1 VKNINRLVKKA
12 QKGDNKAF
20 LKLFQYY
27 EEDIYRMAYVYVKNE
42 NDALDIVQ
50 EVAYR
55 AFKNIETLKNPAYF
69 KTWLTK
75 IAITTSLNL
84 LKQNKKVVQLKPDY
98 EEFISSE
105 EQDTLLSI
113 TLQELLENLTE
124 EEKSIVTLR
133 FYKGYSFK
141 EISEILEIPLGTAKT
156 ILYRA
161 LSRLRMHFKEAD
173 NCE

>member
-1 VKNINRLVKKA
+1 
-12 QKGDNKAF
+12 
-20 LKLFQYY
+20 
-27 EEDIYRMAYVYVKNE
+27 MAYVYVKNE

-75 IAITTSLNL
+75 ITITTSLNL
-84 LKQNKKVVQLKPDY
+84 LKKNRKVVQLKPKY
-98 EEFISSE
+98 EEFIGLE
-105 EQDTLLSI
+105 DEDLLLTI
-113 TLQELLENLTE
+113 TLQELLEQLSE

-133 FYKGYSFK
+133 YYEEYSFK
-141 EISEILEIPLGTAKT
+141 EIAEILEIPLGTAKT

-161 LSRLRMHFKEAD
+161 LSKLRKHFKEAD
-173 NCE
+173 TYE